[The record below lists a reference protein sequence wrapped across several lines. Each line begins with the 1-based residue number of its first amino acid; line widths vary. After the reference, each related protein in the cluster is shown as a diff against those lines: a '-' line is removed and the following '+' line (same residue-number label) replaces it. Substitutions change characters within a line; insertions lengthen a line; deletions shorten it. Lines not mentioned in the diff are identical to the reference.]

1 MQIVEIFVL
10 ASEINAY
17 ITKQMN
23 TVGYCVSGQLEFDS
37 EGQFLGQY
45 FSVYKLYPE
54 ILSRKKSVQFPVLF
68 T

>member
-1 MQIVEIFVL
+1 MPIVEIFVL

-37 EGQFLGQY
+37 EGHFLGQY
-45 FSVYKLYPE
+45 FSVYKQ
-54 ILSRKKSVQFPVLF
+54 I
-68 T
+68 